1 LNPTLEFVFTTK
13 DVVGVGVNATLL
25 VFNNE
30 IGFQKRNIDS
40 LCNVGRSTKNN
51 KGEGGYIREKE

>member
-1 LNPTLEFVFTTK
+1 MWERDETYVEDNNYAPDVDPSLEFVFTTK

-30 IGFQKRNIDS
+30 IGFQKQNIDS
-40 LCNVGRSTKNN
+40 LCSIG
-51 KGEGGYIREKE
+51 